1 MSETADETQREAAGA
16 KREKLWTADFAILVG
31 VSLGAFLAC
40 QGLNN
45 GSPLYVEKLGG
56 AVALAGGLITF
67 FSASA
72 AITRIFVGRL
82 LDRHSCQFYIVLG
95 AVLMFLGTAGAI
107 VFPGLEAQFVLRSL
121 QGMGFGCITTAS
133 AKGAAEVLPA
143 SRMGEGIGYFGL
155 GQSLGLAIG
164 PPTAVA
170 LSNLPYA
177 SALFV
182 GFSFLTA
189 VLMLLAGLSRYEKH
203 ADRLPE
209 SSAYRQRAE
218 RMAANGGVDPQA
230 QEVKKLPIL
239 QSLFVKTALHG
250 AIPTLFACA
259 GNALVINFTALYGT
273 RLGVANP
280 GLFFF
285 CAAAT
290 MTAIRLAGGAFFD
303 KVPPRI
309 LMIFPI
315 VSGVISLA
323 FLLLWPTQIGFLLG
337 GAFFGFN
344 MGIALPLLNTMCVKC
359 TVPER
364 WGSASSMFMLAQDIG
379 VGVSAVAWGALIDA
393 FGHSAAYLVGIG
405 LCIFTY
411 MISLVCFPRNVDA
424 HGNPVEK

>member
-1 MSETADETQREAAGA
+1 MSETADEQVREQDGT
-16 KREKLWTADFAILVG
+16 KREKLWTSDFAILVG

-45 GSPLYVEKLGG
+45 GSPLYVAKLDG
-56 AVALAGGLITF
+56 AVALAGGLITI

-72 AITRIFVGRL
+72 AITRIMVGRL
-82 LDRHSCQFYIVLG
+82 LDRGSCQFYIVLG
-95 AVLMFLGTAGAI
+95 AICMFLGTAGAL

-121 QGMGFGCITTAS
+121 QGIGFGCITTAS
-133 AKGAAEVLPA
+133 AKGAADVLPKA
-143 SRMGEGIGYFGL
+143 RMGEGIGYFGL

-170 LSNLPYA
+170 LSNLPYT

-189 VLMLLAGLSRYEKH
+189 LLMLLAGLSRYEKH

-209 SSAYRQRAE
+209 SAAYRQRVE
-218 RMAANGGVDPQA
+218 RMAANGGIDPQA
-230 QEVKKLPIL
+230 EQVQKLPIL

-259 GNALVINFTALYGT
+259 GNALVVNFTALYGT
-273 RLGVANP
+273 KLGVANP
-280 GLFFF
+280 GLFFL

-303 KVPPRI
+303 KVSPRI
-309 LMIFPI
+309 LMIFPV
-315 VSGVISLA
+315 VSGIISLSI
-323 FLLLWPTQIGFLLG
+323 LLLWPTQVGFLLG

-379 VGVSAVAWGALIDA
+379 VGVSAVGWGALIDA
-393 FGHSAAYLVGIG
+393 FGHPAALITGIG
-405 LCIFTY
+405 LCVFTY
-411 MISLVCFPRNVDA
+411 VISMICFPRDTDA
-424 HGNPVEK
+424 QSNSQGK